1 MIRKSVL
8 QKYNLKYNTEFAGA
22 EDYCLWWNIAKVMEP
37 EETIWSSRCFY
48 LYGIELSIKIVVEI
62 IILKRAVS

>member
-1 MIRKSVL
+1 
-8 QKYNLKYNTEFAGA
+8 
-22 EDYCLWWNIAKVMEP
+22 MEP